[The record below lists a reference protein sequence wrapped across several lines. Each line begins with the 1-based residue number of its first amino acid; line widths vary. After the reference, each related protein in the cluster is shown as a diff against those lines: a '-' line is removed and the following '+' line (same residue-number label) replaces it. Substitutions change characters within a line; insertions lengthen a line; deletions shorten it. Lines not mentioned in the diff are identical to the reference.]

1 MSYIKLENKNQKKI
15 ALVDCNSFYVS
26 CERLFKPNINNVPVV
41 VLSNNDGCVISRSSE
56 AKLIGIKMGEPYFK
70 VKQLV
75 KRFNVQVFSSNY
87 ALYGDI
93 SRRVMSILKKFSP
106 SIEFYSID
114 EAFLDLTMIKDM
126 DVDHYIQELKS
137 IILKWTGIPVSIG
150 VAKTKTL
157 SKVANHIA
165 KKNKL
170 GVESFINKSEE
181 EINENLKKF
190 PIEDVWGVGRKI
202 SKLYKSNN
210 IETAFDLKNSNNTW
224 IKKNTNVLG
233 LKTVME
239 LRGVSCVNFNTEEDS
254 KRKNCCVSR
263 SFGNKVTEFNVLK
276 EAVVSHCLNA
286 AEKIRLDQQV
296 VKSVIVFI
304 RNSPFNKNEKFFST
318 SKKVDLPISTDD
330 SLLLSKVC
338 IQSLE
343 EIFVQGP
350 RYQKAGVIFSGLSEK
365 GKYDDGLFKYER
377 KEKSHSLMKAID
389 RTNFRFGRNML
400 TVADTGFYNNWK
412 MRRNH
417 SSKID
422 TSSYDFLPTINVR

>member
-1 MSYIKLENKNQKKI
+1 M
-15 ALVDCNSFYVS
+15 
-26 CERLFKPNINNVPVV
+26 
-41 VLSNNDGCVISRSSE
+41 
-56 AKLIGIKMGEPYFK
+56 
-70 VKQLV
+70 
-75 KRFNVQVFSSNY
+75 
-87 ALYGDI
+87 
-93 SRRVMSILKKFSP
+93 
-106 SIEFYSID
+106 
-114 EAFLDLTMIKDM
+114 
-126 DVDHYIQELKS
+126 
-137 IILKWTGIPVSIG
+137 
-150 VAKTKTL
+150 
-157 SKVANHIA
+157 
-165 KKNKL
+165 
-170 GVESFINKSEE
+170 
-181 EINENLKKF
+181 
-190 PIEDVWGVGRKI
+190 
-202 SKLYKSNN
+202 
-210 IETAFDLKNSNNTW
+210 KNSNNTW

-239 LRGVSCVNFNTEEDS
+239 LRGVSCINFNTEEDS

-263 SFGNKVTEFNVLK
+263 SFGNKVTEFKVLK

-318 SKKVDLPISTDD
+318 SKKVDLPIPTDD